1 MKDFFSF
8 MILPDWALWLLCLGI
23 ILKSYEQVLFCATCI
38 RSLKP
43 RQIWMLPLLR
53 TAVPGTKTVLY
64 RLSFGGLVMIV
75 PLLVLLA
82 KNDTLLTTGG
92 FWLLFVAV
100 FFSPQLTGFA
110 VRIVMTCLYFIE
122 LVPKVMFL
130 KFINFVA
137 RKGL

>member
-1 MKDFFSF
+1 
-8 MILPDWALWLLCLGI
+8 
-23 ILKSYEQVLFCATCI
+23 
-38 RSLKP
+38 
-43 RQIWMLPLLR
+43 
-53 TAVPGTKTVLY
+53 
-64 RLSFGGLVMIV
+64 MIV

-92 FWLLFVAV
+92 FWLLFVAI

-110 VRIVMTCLYFIE
+110 VRIVMTCLYYIE